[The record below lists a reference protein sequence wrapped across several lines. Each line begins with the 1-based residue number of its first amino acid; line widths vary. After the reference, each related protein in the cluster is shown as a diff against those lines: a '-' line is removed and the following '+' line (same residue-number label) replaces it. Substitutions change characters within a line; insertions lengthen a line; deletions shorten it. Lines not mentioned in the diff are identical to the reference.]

1 MLEDII
7 LLWHH
12 IDEIISN
19 TKQKLSEVLCIE
31 NDVPKYFAKYHNLD
45 IFCCISN
52 LLKWNAFIPDD
63 VVA

>member
-45 IFCCISN
+45 IFCCTSN
-52 LLKWNAFIPDD
+52 LLK
-63 VVA
+63 